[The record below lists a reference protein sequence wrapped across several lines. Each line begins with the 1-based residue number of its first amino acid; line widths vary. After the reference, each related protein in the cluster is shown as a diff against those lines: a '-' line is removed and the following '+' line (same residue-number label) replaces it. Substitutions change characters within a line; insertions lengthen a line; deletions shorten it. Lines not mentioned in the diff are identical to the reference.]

1 MASARCLI
9 TTFSSRQ
16 LNLIVSSCASA
27 VPQRLFHQCLNGNK
41 TTSFRLGFWNFSNN
55 NFQIPRNQNFHTTC
69 SLHKSDYYET
79 LGVSRNASGADI
91 KKAYYKLAKQ
101 YHPDVNKDPNAAKKF
116 QAVSEAYEILGDD
129 TKRKQYD
136 RWGSTAEQMG
146 NMGANARNAQGFNQQ
161 WSYQSTIDPEELF
174 RKIFGDAGFRRNTFD
189 DFAES
194 SFGFGSAQEAVI
206 RLTFTQAARGV
217 NKEININVVD
227 TCPKC
232 NGSRCEHG
240 TKPIRCTYCNGTG
253 FETISKGPFIMTST
267 CRYCEGTKMH
277 IKFKCVECE
286 GKGSTVQRKKVTVPV
301 PAGIDDGQTIRM
313 TVGKDELFVTFK
325 VEKSNY
331 FKRDGHDVH
340 TEAEISI
347 SQALLGG
354 TIRIQGLYEDHTIQV
369 MPGTSSH
376 TKIRLSS
383 KGMKKPNGYGYGDH
397 YVILKIA
404 VPKELD
410 QKQKALVKAYA
421 EMEKDTPGQIYGI
434 TFKSDG
440 TKQYV
445 AEEEM
450 LKSVRLA
457 LSTDK
462 DDVKM
467 EQVHVKPEI
476 TDDVNHSKEKE
487 AERKQN

>member
-1 MASARCLI
+1 MADVNVVKWSLTDTKSTPKTSKYISEIDFKKISDGIKI
-9 TTFSSRQ
+9 TVLYQDLEKHAMDWFR
-16 LNLIVSSCASA
+16 V
-27 VPQRLFHQCLNGNK
+27 VPQRLFHHCINGSK
-41 TTSFRLGFWNFSNN
+41 TTSFRLGIWNYSNN
-55 NFQIPRNQNFHTTC
+55 SFHISRYQNFHTTS
-69 SLHKSDYYET
+69 SLNKSDYYET
-79 LGVSRNASGADI
+79 LGVSRNASTADI

-116 QAVSEAYEILGDD
+116 QAVSEAYE
-129 TKRKQYD
+129 
-136 RWGSTAEQMG
+136 
-146 NMGANARNAQGFNQQ
+146 

-217 NKEININVVD
+217 NKEINVNVVD

-232 NGSRCEHG
+232 NGSRCELG
-240 TKPIRCTYCNGTG
+240 TKAVRCTYCNGTG

-277 IKFKCVECE
+277 IKYKCVECE

-331 FKRDGHDVH
+331 FRREGHDVH

-354 TIRIQGLYEDHTIQV
+354 TIRIQGLYEDHTLQI
-369 MPGTSSH
+369 MPNTSSH
-376 TKIRLSS
+376 TRIRLSS

-397 YVILKIA
+397 YVVLKIT
-404 VPKELD
+404 VPKDLD

-421 EMEKDTPGQIYGI
+421 ELEKDTPGQIHGI

-440 TKQYV
+440 TKEYV
-445 AEEEM
+445 AEEDM
-450 LKSVRLA
+450 LKSIRLA
-457 LSTDK
+457 LSSDQHK
-462 DDVKM
+462 NNSEVKLD
-467 EQVHVKPEI
+467 QVTVTSEI
-476 TDDVNHSKEKE
+476 NEDANYPKEKE